1 MTEFAFI
8 KNLAIFEWRGFF
20 IAINVLLTIN
30 KAMYIILTRES
41 F

>member
-1 MTEFAFI
+1 MTKFAFI

-20 IAINVLLTIN
+20 LLINVLLTIN
-30 KAMYIILTRES
+30 KAPHIILTGKS